1 MYLILYMLIAL
12 LGFKLLK
19 SMDLYVALFTLP
31 SSKTVLDI
39 WQDAQKEKKKKQ
51 LFEALSQLIH

>member
-12 LGFKLLK
+12 LVFKLLK
-19 SMDLYVALFTLP
+19 SMDLCVALFTLP

-39 WQDAQKEKKKKQ
+39 WQDAQKEKKKKIN
-51 LFEALSQLIH
+51 FLSR